1 MWLNLLCVCYLLL
14 DMNPIKCSVFP
25 GRPFWRKLK
34 FSLSSGYQLEIAS
47 RLGMGVCPLFL
58 SALGPSDA
66 GMFRSCVFCQSLWIH
81 VPVLLYLEALT
92 ACCLQSPLSLRR
104 FTFSSLE
111 FPGPWGVGF
120 GEDLCLWLCVPRSLT
135 LCIMSGCV
143 SLCIYFYLLQEEA
156 SLVIVKLGT
165 NVWV

>member
-120 GEDLCLWLCVPRSLT
+120 GEDLLFMTVCSKVSHSLHNVWLCESL
-135 LCIMSGCV
+135 
-143 SLCIYFYLLQEEA
+143 YLFLSA
-156 SLVIVKLGT
+156 AGGSFTGDS
-165 NVWV
+165 